1 MEASWTKKDA
11 MAMCHH
17 HWEKDVSDSV
27 FPKPKKKDQL
37 DNWIAKGVKD
47 WPRSH
52 VKVNDEDN

>member
-1 MEASWTKKDA
+1 MDKKDA